1 MKIIP
6 IAEESLG
13 VRSVAMYVETGD
25 LKILLDPGISL
36 APRRY
41 GLPPHPRELRRVKE
55 LRVVMSGYV
64 SRATYIFISHYH
76 RDHFTVPYES
86 IYMGTKKD
94 TYIDIYKGKVVLIKS
109 PRDLNYSQKMRYYGL
124 IRAIKG
130 IANKII
136 EADGITSEIGSTLIS
151 VSEALPHGPEGSR
164 TGKVIS
170 ITVDDGDQRLTFMPD
185 VQGPISE
192 KAISHVISMKP
203 SILVIG
209 GPPLYLPQVFSQG
222 DIEAG
227 IKGLLKIIDR
237 ASPRELVITH
247 HTLRSIDWRNSLSE
261 IFSRALARG
270 VEIITYAQIVGK
282 EEELLEARRRELFET
297 EPPPED
303 YIERFRNKRGEED

>member
-1 MKIIP
+1 
-6 IAEESLG
+6 
-13 VRSVAMYVETGD
+13 
-25 LKILLDPGISL
+25 
-36 APRRY
+36 
-41 GLPPHPRELRRVKE
+41 
-55 LRVVMSGYV
+55 
-64 SRATYIFISHYH
+64 
-76 RDHFTVPYES
+76 
-86 IYMGTKKD
+86 MGTKKD

-209 GPPLYLPQVFSQG
+209 GPPLYLSQVFSQG

>member
-1 MKIIP
+1 
-6 IAEESLG
+6 
-13 VRSVAMYVETGD
+13 
-25 LKILLDPGISL
+25 
-36 APRRY
+36 
-41 GLPPHPRELRRVKE
+41 
-55 LRVVMSGYV
+55 
-64 SRATYIFISHYH
+64 
-76 RDHFTVPYES
+76 
-86 IYMGTKKD
+86 
-94 TYIDIYKGKVVLIKS
+94 
-109 PRDLNYSQKMRYYGL
+109 
-124 IRAIKG
+124 
-130 IANKII
+130 
-136 EADGITSEIGSTLIS
+136 LIS

-209 GPPLYLPQVFSQG
+209 GPPLYLSQVFSQG

-227 IKGLLKIIDR
+227 MRGLLKIIDR

>member
-41 GLPPHPRELRRVKE
+41 GLPPHPRELRRVEE

-209 GPPLYLPQVFSQG
+209 GPPLYLSQVFSQG

-227 IKGLLKIIDR
+227 MRGLLKIIDR